1 MRYGIKPNTS
11 VSSIAIEKRRASEE
25 LLSTFSVFSTMDR
38 KQMLKINMLT
48 EWAGADFELDYWEF
62 FPWMLLLQ
70 KKENDQVV

>member
-1 MRYGIKPNTS
+1 MRYGIKSNTS
-11 VSSIAIEKRRASEE
+11 VSSIAIEKRRPSEE
-25 LLSTFSVFSTMDR
+25 LLSAFSVFSIIDH
-38 KQMLKINMLT
+38 KQMLKIDMLT